1 MAKVRKT
8 KDGLRAKC
16 RRFIA
21 RSNYAGA
28 FYINCEAGNLRF
40 GTKGARDAYY
50 MAHCCGTGEGGCLIR
65 RKEDN
70 NVHTER
76 GEG

>member
-1 MAKVRKT
+1 MAQVRRT

-16 RRFIA
+16 RLFRA

-28 FYINCEAGNLRF
+28 FFINCEAGNLKF

-50 MAHCCGTGEGGCLIR
+50 MAHCCGDMEEGCLIR
-65 RKEDN
+65 KKEEKSCGHEQAN
-70 NVHTER
+70 A
-76 GEG
+76 